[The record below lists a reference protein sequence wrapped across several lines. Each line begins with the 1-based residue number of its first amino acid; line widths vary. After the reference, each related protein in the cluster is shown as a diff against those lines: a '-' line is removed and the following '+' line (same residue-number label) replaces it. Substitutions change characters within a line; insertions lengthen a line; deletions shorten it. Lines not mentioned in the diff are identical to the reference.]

1 MIKSIFVLNESPVTP
16 VGRIYKPTLRSL
28 ATRQATEGTLRKVG
42 VTDEHCE
49 AEVNEAAAM
58 QAKRS
63 VDAIYELLPIESRT
77 EF

>member
-1 MIKSIFVLNESPVTP
+1 MTSSHTDEVWPERSEIRML
-16 VGRIYKPTLRSL
+16 PTLRSL

-63 VDAIYELLPIESRT
+63 VDAIRELLPIESRT